1 MNLHFV
7 CTGENCDVVQ
17 ERIVTE
23 NTETNKGSG
32 TMVLAVF
39 LLLVLTGAIVAM
51 YFYNKRRVAN
61 LKTEI
66 ARVQYIAD
74 PNGSTMGK

>member
-1 MNLHFV
+1 M
-7 CTGENCDVVQ
+7 VQ
-17 ERIVTE
+17 ERIVSDTKTE
-23 NTETNKGSG
+23 KGSG

-39 LLLVLTGAIVAM
+39 LVLVLTGAIVAM

-74 PNGSTMGK
+74 PTGSTLGE